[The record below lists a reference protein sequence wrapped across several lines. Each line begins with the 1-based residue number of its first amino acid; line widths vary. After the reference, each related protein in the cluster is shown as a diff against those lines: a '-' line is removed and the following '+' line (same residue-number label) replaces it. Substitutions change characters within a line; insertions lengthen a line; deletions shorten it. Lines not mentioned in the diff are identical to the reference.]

1 MRVNFSELATA
12 GVQKITPY
20 QPGRPAEEVAAEF
33 GIAKPVKLASNEN
46 PLGPSPLAINAI
58 KDMQAVHD
66 LARYPDGNGAALKQK
81 IAERHGLAVD
91 CITLGNGSND
101 ILEFVTRA
109 FVNPGDEVIF
119 SRHAFAVY
127 PLATLAAGGVPVE
140 TPALNWGNDLKA
152 IVEAISDRSKVIFIA
167 NPNNPTGTWLT
178 ETELRPFLD
187 EVPDHVIV
195 VIDEAYAE
203 YVTEDDYPGYPDCT
217 QWLDDY
223 PNLLVTR
230 TFSKIFGLA
239 GLRVGYGVS
248 SPELADYLNRVRQPF
263 NVNSLALLAAEAAL
277 DDAEHI
283 GQSREM
289 NQAGM
294 AYLTEQCNKR
304 GLTYIPSAGNFLS
317 IDFSRPT
324 QGLFEA
330 MMQQGVI
337 VRPVANYGM
346 PDYLRVTVGSEEENR
361 RFIEVLDRVSET
373 DV

>member
-109 FVNPGDEVIF
+109 FVSPGDEVIF

-178 ETELRPFLD
+178 GTELRPFLD

-203 YVTEDDYPGYPDCT
+203 YVTMETYPGYPDCT

-283 GQSREM
+283 SQSREM

-294 AYLTEQCNKR
+294 AYLVEQCEQR
-304 GLTYIPSAGNFLS
+304 GLAYIPSAGNFLS

-324 QGLFEA
+324 LGLFEA

-346 PDYLRVTVGSEEENR
+346 PNFLRVTVGSEEENQ
-361 RFIEVLDRVSET
+361 RFIEVLDRVLET